1 MFNLT
6 CMIAPP
12 CSGVKPCGA
21 EKADFRIRKSALF
34 FLPGHAFGNTTRM
47 VVPVPGVLSSS
58 MRPW

>member
-1 MFNLT
+1 MHDST
-6 CMIAPP
+6 APL
-12 CSGVKPCGA
+12 GVSSPAGQK
-21 EKADFRIRKSALF
+21 KADFRIRKSALF